1 MQIGTLVRGEIND
14 LMGVVTDVMEWGTA
28 EYVMIYW
35 FEVELKST
43 GWLPTHDLEVI
54 CK

>member
-1 MQIGTLVRGEIND
+1 MKVGTLIRGEING
-14 LMGVVTDVMEWGTA
+14 LMGVVTDVMEWGSQNF
-28 EYVMIYW
+28 VKIYW
-35 FEVELKST
+35 LEVELKST